1 MQSLLHNRR
10 TAIEDLCRRMHVRRL
25 DVFGSGARDDFDPE
39 SSDFDFVVEFEHQL
53 SPSQY
58 ADAYFCLKEGLEELF
73 GRPVDLVTAPSMTN
87 PCFLDSVM
95 ASRENV
101 YAS

>member
-1 MQSLLHNRR
+1 MQSLLHDRR

-25 DVFGSGARDDFDPE
+25 DVFGSGARGNFDPE
-39 SSDFDFVVEFEHQL
+39 SSDFDFVVDFEQRL
-53 SPSQY
+53 SPSEY
-58 ADAYFCLKEGLEELF
+58 ADAYFLLKEGLEQLL
-73 GRPVDLVTAPSMTN
+73 GRPVDLVTAASLTN
-87 PCFLDSVM
+87 PYFLDSVT